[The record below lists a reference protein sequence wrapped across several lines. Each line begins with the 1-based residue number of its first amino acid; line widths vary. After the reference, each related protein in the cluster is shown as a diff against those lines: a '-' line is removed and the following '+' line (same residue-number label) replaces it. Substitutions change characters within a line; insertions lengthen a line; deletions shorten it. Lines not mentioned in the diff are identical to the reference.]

1 MFILF
6 PNRISSGRMEYME
19 TQPGGLA
26 DAGSFRTHVK
36 AAGDGLIGMNSAY
49 TNRDR
54 ERDGEFIPP

>member
-1 MFILF
+1 
-6 PNRISSGRMEYME
+6 MEYME